1 MSPSDEIEGA
11 SREKGPY
18 PRFLESMKI
27 DFDKWHDG
35 VGYDLEALYEMSP
48 EERISAE
55 SIIIS
60 RSPWDWRDIEALAQL
75 DTSRSRDCLRKA
87 SKGGDREVRLSVVQF
102 GAEVL
107 TEEEIAVILVEALEN
122 ADLSNGLSQALD
134 LVEDHHPKEVE
145 EVLIKGVMAR
155 KGDVAYHFASML
167 LIIHGKIESPYDPS
181 MRPFLL
187 RFNTEDR
194 EERGAANK
202 ELMDLIG
209 I

>member
-1 MSPSDEIEGA
+1 MSRSDEIDRA

-18 PRFLESMKI
+18 PRFLESMKM

-35 VGYDLEALYEMSP
+35 IGYDLEALDEMSP
-48 EERISAE
+48 EERFSAE
-55 SIIIS
+55 SIIVS

-75 DTSRSRDCLRKA
+75 DTPRSRDCLRKA

-107 TEEEIAVILVEALEN
+107 TEGEISAILVEALEN

-145 EVLIKGVMAR
+145 EALIKGVMAR

-167 LIIHGKIESPYDPS
+167 LIIHGKIESPYDTS